1 MEVIDEAGL
10 VEARADGTKSSIQVA
25 MEAAYE
31 NLSVPYS
38 KDKASTREEVFEKLG
53 AFVDGRKGMIGVTSK
68 RQLELLSLILFMM
81 QQEKVPT
88 KWLQILLGKFVHV
101 VQFRRALFSCIS
113 KSWRRLQVFHAGS
126 SLSAGE
132 LDEWSVISFLLPLIR
147 TDLKAGVSGVV
158 TCSDASE
165 YGGGICRSLGLTS
178 LGRLARN
185 TKGISNPVQAPR
197 LLVIEWFA
205 GIGGLSRSLERLGV
219 HAYLVVVCE
228 CDPHCIAV
236 LRKFLPGCIVWKD
249 IKLVSRSHI
258 REILDNNPSIEMV
271 VQGGGSP
278 CQGLSKLSSGR
289 KHFADERSVL
299 FYDLVR
305 VMKDVKEE
313 AEIRLMKHFGFIENV
328 VCDEADQEEFRAVTG
343 WPQWLICSGTL
354 SHVRRPR
361 FFWTSEVLDFSA
373 IGVVEPMATRL
384 PIWWLKRSRRRF
396 GCLQD
401 GSGLVGPIRLF
412 PPLLVRSQGEG
423 LPGTRQAFVILLKML
438 YVAGVRMTSDTPHT
452 LTSSSTV

>member
-185 TKGISNPVQAPR
+185 TKGISNPWWCVSVTPIALQCYESFFLDA
-197 LLVIEWFA
+197 LCGKTSSWLVDPIYV
-205 GIGGLSRSLERLGV
+205 RSLTTTPQLKWWCRE
-219 HAYLVVVCE
+219 VV
-228 CDPHCIAV
+228 
-236 LRKFLPGCIVWKD
+236 LPARGFQN
-249 IKLVSRSHI
+249 SA
-258 REILDNNPSIEMV
+258 P
-271 VQGGGSP
+271 GGSIS
-278 CQGLSKLSSGR
+278 QMN
-289 KHFADERSVL
+289 A
-299 FYDLVR
+299 
-305 VMKDVKEE
+305 
-313 AEIRLMKHFGFIENV
+313 
-328 VCDEADQEEFRAVTG
+328 VCSF
-343 WPQWLICSGTL
+343 
-354 SHVRRPR
+354 
-361 FFWTSEVLDFSA
+361 
-373 IGVVEPMATRL
+373 
-384 PIWWLKRSRRRF
+384 
-396 GCLQD
+396 
-401 GSGLVGPIRLF
+401 
-412 PPLLVRSQGEG
+412 
-423 LPGTRQAFVILLKML
+423 
-438 YVAGVRMTSDTPHT
+438 MT
-452 LTSSSTV
+452 